1 MGVNVSNTL
10 SAGST
15 VEADA
20 DCVVV
25 YSLVTK
31 NVLAPRQINRS
42 NFEWCLSDEEV
53 RILSFRRVAGGD
65 HYHASDESAAII
77 SYSGGRAKL
86 RFNVLFDHRR
96 TDRDK
101 FP

>member
-10 SAGST
+10 SAGGT

-31 NVLAPRQINRS
+31 NVFALRQINRS
-42 NFEWCLSDEEV
+42 NFEWRLSDEEV
-53 RILSFRRVAGGD
+53 RILSFGRVAGGD
-65 HYHASDESAAII
+65 HDNASNESAAII

-86 RFNVLFDHRR
+86 RFNVLFYHGGA
-96 TDRDK
+96 DRDK